1 MDFEKEARE
10 IQARIEKVSRGQSVI
25 CDGELP
31 LISKALRRAFI
42 AGQIE
47 AVEAL
52 AAFIHAT
59 KNTTYPDDHPI
70 WEAQSKAFAVIN
82 SYNATPPQSGK

>member
-1 MDFEKEARE
+1 MDFEKEARDFWDD
-10 IQARIEKVSRGQSVI
+10 ALSWVSAQQENWVCRKEV
-25 CDGELP
+25 ET
-31 LISKALRRAFI
+31 LIRRAFI

>member
-10 IQARIEKVSRGQSVI
+10 IANAYAGLIISRVNGNSLTIELR
-25 CDGELP
+25 E
-31 LISKALRRAFI
+31 AFRRAFI